1 MGCHWQEWGE
11 CTKSCGGGMQYRY
24 CLKGG
29 MDKEMRRCNEQ
40 ECGCIDCPTPTPPPK
55 CTWTDWSDCSVTCG
69 TGWQTRECTGGAHGR
84 NQQTQYCHAE
94 KGKRESQRCNER
106 PCESWV
112 PGTTPEEPGIVAPTP
127 APGPDECKHW
137 NDWSKC
143 GRSCL
148 RCRCCADAPKYNP
161 PRPSMPRECEHCS
174 GGKCGKGPGPG
185 PTWMKRKHKKHK
197 KH

>member
-84 NQQTQYCHAE
+84 NQQTQYCHE
-94 KGKRESQRCNER
+94 D
-106 PCESWV
+106 PCPPPPIPPPTGPAPAWV
-112 PGTTPEEPGIVAPTP
+112 THSPTPTPSPSPTWTP
-127 APGPDECKHW
+127 APQPTPTPP
-137 NDWSKC
+137 
-143 GRSCL
+143 
-148 RCRCCADAPKYNP
+148 AP
-161 PRPSMPRECEHCS
+161 S
-174 GGKCGKGPGPG
+174 PG
-185 PTWMKRKHKKHK
+185 TWTPAP
-197 KH
+197 